1 MIYLLC
7 ELLSQSSDR
16 VPGTTCKMAAE
27 REPGLHV
34 RIKDAEGTLK
44 LTDGRLRS
52 HALSELCRT
61 LMLPL
66 DMSVLGLA
74 LPSPG
79 GPIVPAY
86 MLAAFAA
93 ASDSTGG
100 TWDAVVGAPTYSEH
114 PIAAPPYLP
123 CAFDWLHLAAL
134 DMPPAHLGAK
144 QLLAACHTSVEVY
157 RAFALCGYTVIR
169 GSPGSTAIAALA
181 QQHARDYF
189 ADESRADRRELE
201 LGRNKFAGYSRQGA
215 RQLLQLRAVRFSGA
229 PAEQSKAY
237 ETGCVPPSSKVTQEG
252 EPCCLQQ
259 HADVL
264 KAALLPGRFALS
276 TADAEDAAGSIAAAE
291 PPQVGLS
298 TPSPAAGAMAH
309 SFTAAFDMLD
319 TLARLLLRVVAL
331 GLACELRGA
340 LSGVTLAASPQRPCL
355 VILHERCCSHL
366 CGLLD
371 AVAPPWRVGA
381 VGEPSSRGAAAGTAG
396 HCASDVDTA
405 PSVGVAGSTLSQP
418 LAPGVAHVGADVLR
432 VYQYYRPPDSELP
445 GVSGAATGIHCD
457 MGLLTVSPRS
467 SLPGLRVLH
476 PGTMQW
482 MDVETDM
489 GEHDLAAFAGEC
501 LPRAVATLRAQLLRE
516 GPSAFQRGWPAA
528 ETPPCACGCQDDDA
542 ASAGAPPTPP
552 LPTPALPA
560 PLDLPRAP
568 LHYVDERFPG
578 APRISTPFFLRARPE
593 AAFADGLA
601 VAAFVE
607 GEVMRHRPWR
617 KRAASAAGAAK
628 GEGSGSEGVAPDK
641 LAVRASQRG
650 TDY

>member
-1 MIYLLC
+1 
-7 ELLSQSSDR
+7 
-16 VPGTTCKMAAE
+16 MAAE

-34 RIKDAEGTLK
+34 RMKDVEGTLK

-61 LMLPL
+61 LVLPL

-74 LPSPG
+74 LPTPG

-93 ASDSTGG
+93 ACDSIGG
-100 TWDAVVGAPTYSEH
+100 TWDAIVGAPAYLEH

-134 DMPPAHLGAK
+134 DMPPACMGAR

-157 RAFALCGYTVIR
+157 RAFALCGYTVVR
-169 GSPGSTAIAALA
+169 GGPGSTAIAALA
-181 QQHARDYF
+181 QQHACDYF
-189 ADESRADRRELE
+189 ADDCRADRRELE

-215 RQLLQLRAVRFSGA
+215 RQLLQLRAVRFSGVR
-229 PAEQSKAY
+229 AEQCEAY
-237 ETGCVPPSSKVTQEG
+237 EAASLSPSSSRATPEG
-252 EPCCLQQ
+252 EPSCGHLN
-259 HADVL
+259 ADVL
-264 KAALLPGRFALS
+264 KAALLPGRSTLS
-276 TADAEDAAGSIAAAE
+276 TADAEVAAASTLAAGPLEAGLAAPHPTTA
-291 PPQVGLS
+291 
-298 TPSPAAGAMAH
+298 AMAH
-309 SFTAAFDMLD
+309 SFTAAFDMLN

-340 LSGVTLAASPQRPCL
+340 LSGVELARSAPRPCL
-355 VILHERCCSHL
+355 ITLHERCCSHL

-381 VGEPSSRGAAAGTAG
+381 DGEGSSSSGAAAGAVG
-396 HCASDVDTA
+396 LCATGADTA
-405 PSVGVAGSTLSQP
+405 PAGVADSTLSQP
-418 LAPGVAHVGADVLR
+418 LAPGVAHVGVDVLR
-432 VYQYYRPPDSELP
+432 VYQYYRPPDSALP

-501 LPRAVATLRAQLLRE
+501 LPRAVSTLRAQLMRE
-516 GPSAFQRGWPAA
+516 GPAAFQRRGPSA
-528 ETPPCACGCQDDDA
+528 ETPHCVCGCQDDASSSA
-542 ASAGAPPTPP
+542 APAAPP
-552 LPTPALPA
+552 LPVPALPP

-568 LHYVDERFPG
+568 LHYVDERYPG

-607 GEVMRHRPWR
+607 GEVMLHRPWR
-617 KRAASAAGAAK
+617 KRAASAAGAGA
-628 GEGSGSEGVAPDK
+628 EGSGSESVAPPLR
-641 LAVRASQRG
+641 LAVRASLRG